1 MVKINILKCKGPKKK
16 NPNFKS
22 QKYILEKEKKRNKNQ
37 IFVFTHHSSSYR
49 FTHQLSVA
57 TKLSLTYQVVI
68 AHQTDLRRERLL
80 RIVSERKKEIGKKM
94 VIF

>member
-1 MVKINILKCKGPKKK
+1 MVKIYILKCKGPKKKK

-68 AHQTDLRRERLL
+68 AHQSTHLAM
-80 RIVSERKKEIGKKM
+80 GKP
-94 VIF
+94 I